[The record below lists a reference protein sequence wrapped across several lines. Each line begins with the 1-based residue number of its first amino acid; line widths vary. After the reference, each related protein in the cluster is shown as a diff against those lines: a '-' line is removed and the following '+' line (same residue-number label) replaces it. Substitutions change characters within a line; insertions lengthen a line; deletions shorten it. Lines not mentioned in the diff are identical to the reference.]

1 MAKKKNVYI
10 CSSCGFEHPKWQG
23 SCNNCREWN
32 TLIEDVVGGP
42 SEQKQITVKKNV
54 SIKRLTETISQN
66 SDRIVTSYNEFNRVM
81 GGGIVRDSLTI
92 ITAVP
97 GAGKSTLLLQ
107 ISNDVASKGCK
118 VLYASGEE
126 SESQIKRRAERIL
139 PNHIHEEVWVYSDN
153 SLNHVL
159 GCIEEVDPDLIIIDS
174 IQTFVLDE
182 YPSRPGSP
190 TQTMEC
196 ATALLK
202 VAKDSSRPRAVMMVG
217 QMTKDNELAGLR
229 ALEHLVDTV
238 LILEGEEGEELK
250 TLYSSKNRFAGTG
263 EIGFFIME
271 ETGLS
276 PVDNPSEFFM
286 TQRADHEM
294 VSGSALTV
302 VKEGTRAIILEIE
315 SLVSQTFMPY
325 PSRIAECLKKD
336 HVNTLISI
344 MEQRAEILMHD
355 KNVVVK
361 TTGGMKLKEQS
372 SNLAAIMSIVSS
384 VKNIG
389 IPNDTV
395 FIADIGLTGE
405 LKKVPTLEM
414 RIREIERMGFKKVY
428 VASNGL
434 KPTTTFKTIQVIPCK
449 TLSQVIHS
457 VFGSMPKKNT
467 QPAPW
472 DE

>member
-1 MAKKKNVYI
+1 MAKVKSKFV
-10 CSSCGFEHPKWQG
+10 CTACGTESPKWMG
-23 SCNNCREWN
+23 KCPGCNAWN
-32 TLIEDVVGGP
+32 TLVEEVESGP

-54 SIKRLTETISQN
+54 SIKRLAEAVSHN
-66 SDRIVTSYNEFNRVM
+66 SDRIMTSYNEFNRVM

-107 ISNDVASKGCK
+107 ISNDVASRGYK

-126 SESQIKRRAERIL
+126 SDSQIKRRAERIL
-139 PNHIHEEVWVYSDN
+139 PDNINEDVWVYSDN
-153 SLNHVL
+153 SLNNVL
-159 GCIEEVDPDLIIIDS
+159 GSIEEVDPDLIIIDS

-182 YPSRPGSP
+182 FPSRPGSP
-190 TQTMEC
+190 TQTMEG

-202 VAKDSSRPRAVMMVG
+202 VAKDGRRPRAVIMVG

-250 TLYSSKNRFAGTG
+250 TLYSSKNRFASTG
-263 EIGFFIME
+263 EVGFFIME

-286 TQRADHEM
+286 TQRDDNEV

-315 SLVSQTFMPY
+315 SLVSSTFMPY

-344 MEQRAEILMHD
+344 MEQRAEIMMHD

-389 IPNDTV
+389 IPSDTV

-414 RIREIERMGFKKVY
+414 RIRELERMGFKKVY

-434 KPTTTFKTIQVIPCK
+434 RPTTVFKTIQVIPCK
-449 TLSQVIHS
+449 TLIQVIHS
-457 VFGSMPKKNT
+457 VFGSTPKRNSQFT
-467 QPAPW
+467 P
-472 DE
+472 